1 MHSLLHPLHKPILRV
16 SQLTQRQMVAD
27 LPGLGHRNPLRSVD
41 ARVAAEGIGHKTGD
55 GKIYQ
60 VIGTEQLNP
69 HNGAGQWRI
78 DGGGEDG
85 QKTEGGEQVARQAEG
100 GGSRIRAGY
109 NKTNFVILK
118 SSPGFFSSAHFF
130 FHPDRNLKQRSQ
142 H

>member
-1 MHSLLHPLHKPILRV
+1 MPPLLYPLHKTILRM
-16 SQLTQRQMVAD
+16 SQFAQRQMVAD

-41 ARVAAEGIGHKTGD
+41 ARVVAERIGHKTGD
-55 GKIYQ
+55 GKIHQ
-60 VIGTEQLNP
+60 VLGTEQLNP

-78 DGGGEDG
+78 GGGGEDG
-85 QKTEGGEQVARQAEG
+85 QKTEG

-130 FHPDRNLKQRSQ
+130 FHPDCNLKQCSQ